1 MNGGHKTTGG
11 GTDPARGSIPPS
23 GSAAAAA
30 PTGEPE
36 RLLRLP
42 QALAMTGL
50 GRTAW
55 LNMVRSGEAPQPIHI
70 GRAVAWPQS
79 EVQAFIRDRIRQSR
93 GVQ

>member
-1 MNGGHKTTGG
+1 MSGGHKTTGG
-11 GTDPARGSIPPS
+11 GTDPARDSIPPA
-23 GSAAAAA
+23 GSAAAA